1 MKIKYL
7 LFLCFA
13 LSLSLT
19 VDAQT
24 RYLDQVFD
32 EVQVTSNVPFG
43 ANFTV
48 IRVPI
53 DSTTLKQPLV
63 MDIYQPAGDSMT
75 NRPLVIYLHTGNF
88 LPIMINGGVT
98 GSKTDSATVEV
109 CTRLAKLGYVVAS
122 ADYRM
127 GWNPF
132 ATSAS
137 ERTFGLINAAYRGLQ
152 DARTAVRF
160 FKRDVTEAG
169 NTFGIDTSKIVMWGE
184 GTGGYIALAA
194 AHLDEYN
201 EIIGT
206 TMPQGKFLTDLDG
219 DPSTLEPMVIEAFN
233 GDIYGTSLGLAPGPF
248 PPAGDTL
255 CLPNHV
261 GYNSDFH
268 LCVNMGGAL
277 GDLAWMDDDEVPLIA
292 FQVPL
297 DEFAPYE
304 SRILDVPSP
313 QGPLPVVEVQGA
325 RLIVELANTQGRNDV
340 FATVDDEWTDAA
352 KAASAAAGHDY
363 LNGLFPFN
371 RPANALGR
379 VDGSPWNWWDVDTWN
394 AIPHPTAGTG
404 QVPADATFHTIALSS
419 NLMMSPEKGRTY
431 VDTIIGYYAPRAFLA
446 LGLDSS
452 STSIPTLSK
461 EQVNLVLAPNP
472 SPGYLQLTTASD
484 QPMQR
489 IILRDVTGRSIHLKN
504 NLNTSNLRWDQDG
517 IAPGMYFMEIHFE
530 QGKITE
536 KVLFN

>member
-7 LFLCFA
+7 LFLGLA
-13 LSLSLT
+13 LALVT
-19 VDAQT
+19 TANAQT

-32 EVQVTSNVPFG
+32 DVQVTSDVPYG

-109 CTRLAKLGYVVAS
+109 CTRLAKMGYVVAS

-132 ATSAS
+132 ATSAT

-160 FKRDVTEAG
+160 FKRSVAEAG
-169 NTFGIDTSKIVMWGE
+169 NTYAIDTSKIVMWGE

-201 EIIGT
+201 EIIQT
-206 TMPQGKFLTDLDG
+206 SMPQGKFLTDLDG
-219 DPSTLEPMVIEAFN
+219 DPSTLEPMVIEPFN

-277 GDLAWMDDDEVPLIA
+277 GDIAWMDEGEVPLIA

-313 QGPLPVVEVQGA
+313 QGPLPVVEVQGS
-325 RLIVELANTQGRNDV
+325 RLSVEIANTQGRNDV

-352 KAASAAAGHDY
+352 KAASAKAGHDY
-363 LNGLFPFN
+363 FNGLYPFN
-371 RPANALGR
+371 RPVNAFGR

-394 AIPHPTAGTG
+394 AIPHPTAGMG
-404 QVPADATFHTIALSS
+404 QVPADATFHTVALSA
-419 NLMMSPEKGRTY
+419 NLMMSAEKGRTY
-431 VDTIIGYYAPRAFLA
+431 IDTIMGYYAPRAFLA
-446 LGLDSS
+446 LGLDST
-452 STSIPTLSK
+452 STDAPVLTK
-461 EQVNLVLAPNP
+461 EEVNLTVAPNP
-472 SPGYLQLTTASD
+472 SQGTIQVSSATD

-489 IILRDVTGRSIHLKN
+489 IILRDVAGKAIHLKN
-504 NLNTSNLRWDQDG
+504 GLNTSALRWDYQG
-517 IAPGMYFMEIHFE
+517 INPGIYFMEIHFE
-530 QGKITE
+530 RGKITE
-536 KVLFN
+536 KVIFN